1 MEEVR
6 TLGSLLQEMLDLLD
20 AGMLAVYRSDGL
32 DYRPRFTPV
41 MRVLADRGPSSI
53 TTIARCAPLT
63 HSAASQTIAQME
75 RLGLVIVTRG
85 NDRRERIA
93 SLSEKAEAML
103 PRIREHWSATARA
116 LADLMEET
124 GVPLDRALVTAI
136 NALHRKGLRERIA
149 ETSRTRGAG

>member
-1 MEEVR
+1 M
-6 TLGSLLQEMLDLLD
+6 
-20 AGMLAVYRSDGL
+20 
-32 DYRPRFTPV
+32 PRFLILIV
-41 MRVLADRGPSSI
+41 
-53 TTIARCAPLT
+53 ARQLT

>member
-63 HSAASQTIAQME
+63 C
-75 RLGLVIVTRG
+75 
-85 NDRRERIA
+85 
-93 SLSEKAEAML
+93 
-103 PRIREHWSATARA
+103 SATFKVRAARRS
-116 LADLMEET
+116 
-124 GVPLDRALVTAI
+124 G
-136 NALHRKGLRERIA
+136 
-149 ETSRTRGAG
+149 